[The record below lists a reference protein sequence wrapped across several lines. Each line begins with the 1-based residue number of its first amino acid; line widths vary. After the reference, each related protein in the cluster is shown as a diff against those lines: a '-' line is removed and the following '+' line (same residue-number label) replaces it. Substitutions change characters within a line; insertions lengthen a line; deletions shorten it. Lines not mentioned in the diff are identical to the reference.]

1 MAQNQNA
8 AESAMEIVRL
18 SSQLAKDPESKV
30 FMPLAE
36 EYGKVGMWQE
46 AAGVLEAGLE
56 RYPGFITAMVA
67 LGRAY
72 DQIGQATKAK
82 AILEESVKL
91 SPENLRAH
99 RTLIK
104 IYTSQG
110 LNESA
115 LQSCAVILAVNP
127 RDEEALSAQ
136 SALGRSL
143 KQQKEPERPKPATPG
158 TSNLP
163 AQPAT
168 PGMSNLP
175 AQPATPGTSNLPAQP
190 ATPGMSNLPA
200 QPATPGMSNL
210 PAQSATAPNDP
221 IEFKFVRK
229 ARTAPVLPVSRPDA
243 PVLPVS
249 RPDAPVLPV
258 SRPDAPEVASTGPRV
273 TATELMETALR
284 THDQAE
290 EQLAVSDLDPPAA
303 DRVGTPPPSPHAEVV
318 AQLETLLGTIE
329 SRRHDRDTTNK
340 SHLKLS

>member
-8 AESAMEIVRL
+8 AENALEIDRL
-18 SSQLAKDPESKV
+18 ATQLAKDPHSKV

-46 AAGVLEAGLE
+46 AAAVLEDGLKL
-56 RYPGFITAMVA
+56 YPGFITAMVT

-72 DQIGQATKAK
+72 DHMAQTTKAK

-127 RDEEALSAQ
+127 RDEEALSVQ
-136 SALGRSL
+136 SALGGPLNR
-143 KQQKEPERPKPATPG
+143 KKEPERAKPAAPVTRHL
-158 TSNLP
+158 S

-168 PGMSNLP
+168 AAP
-175 AQPATPGTSNLPAQP
+175 APVEFT
-190 ATPGMSNLPA
+190 
-200 QPATPGMSNL
+200 
-210 PAQSATAPNDP
+210 ATAP
-221 IEFKFVRK
+221 E
-229 ARTAPVLPVSRPDA
+229 AS
-243 PVLPVS
+243 S
-249 RPDAPVLPV
+249 
-258 SRPDAPEVASTGPRV
+258 APEEIFVSTPAEPKIASTDPFIMPV
-273 TATELMETALR
+273 EVMKNALR
-284 THDQAE
+284 THDRTG
-290 EQLAVSDLDPPAA
+290 EQVTVPEPDSQAA
-303 DRVGTPPPSPHAEVV
+303 DTVLMPPPSPHAGVV
-318 AQLETLLGTIE
+318 AQLEAWLLTIE

-340 SHLKLS
+340 PHPKTS